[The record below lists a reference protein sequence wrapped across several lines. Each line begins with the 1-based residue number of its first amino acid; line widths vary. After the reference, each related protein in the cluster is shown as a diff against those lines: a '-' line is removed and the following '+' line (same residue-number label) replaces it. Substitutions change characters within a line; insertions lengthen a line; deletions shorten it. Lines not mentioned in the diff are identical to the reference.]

1 MTFQIDQSLSL
12 VIPRVF
18 PQWGVDEEKIC
29 QIFHE
34 QCICRVYKVSIVRM
48 PDSRRRNYPIYKAY
62 VYFSAWYENEI
73 AYNFQKRI
81 LRDHQ
86 ARVVYDDPW
95 HWVVFKNTEKR
106 LSKNDR
112 RLMRLGNQFYHLN
125 NYTETLE
132 DRISK
137 LEETYFQQLE
147 DTAIYAAESVLYN
160 E

>member
-34 QCICRVYKVSIVRM
+34 QCIGRVYKVSIVRM

-95 HWVVFKNTEKR
+95 HWVVFKRTTGGLCGLETNFITSTTTRKR
-106 LSKNDR
+106 LKTESANSKKRIFSN
-112 RLMRLGNQFYHLN
+112 LKIPPYMPPNQYCTTN
-125 NYTETLE
+125 
-132 DRISK
+132 K
-137 LEETYFQQLE
+137 L
-147 DTAIYAAESVLYN
+147 
-160 E
+160 

>member
-34 QCICRVYKVSIVRM
+34 QCIGRVYKVSIVRM

-73 AYNFQKRI
+73 AYNFQQRT
-81 LRDHQ
+81 LNGQ

>member
-1 MTFQIDQSLSL
+1 MTFSINQKLSL

-18 PQWGVDEEKIC
+18 PQWVDEETIIKA
-29 QIFHE
+29 FHN
-34 QCICRVYKVSIVRM
+34 QSLGKVYKVSIIRL
-48 PDSRRRNYPIYKAY
+48 PENRQRNYPIYKAY

-73 AYNFQKRI
+73 AYNFQQRI
-81 LRDHQ
+81 LNGQ
-86 ARVVYDDPW
+86 ARVVYNDPW

-112 RLMRLGNQFYHLN
+112 RLMRLESENYHLKN
-125 NYTETLE
+125 HMETLE
-132 DRISK
+132 DRLSK

-147 DTAIYAAESVLYN
+147 DTALYAAESVLFD